1 MQNML
6 ASKLN
11 YPLTATF
18 RIVTLSPELQIK
30 NASGD
35 VVLQIKQKLLTL
47 REDTTAYQDVNKTIP
62 LYRMKADRISG
73 FWAVHHFWRQQG
85 EQYLGGIRANGLRS
99 LWRINYTVLDAHQK
113 EIFNIR
119 EENAWIKF
127 LDAVLCEIDFIG
139 WIFGM
144 FINPVYLVQDLS
156 GKTLF
161 RIKKKRS
168 FWERSFTMEA
178 DMKVPE
184 EQQELALLALAQS
197 VLLERARG

>member
-1 MQNML
+1 MVT
-6 ASKLN
+6 SKLN

-18 RIVTLSPELQIK
+18 RIVTLSPELQVK

-35 VVLQIKQKLLTL
+35 LVLQIKQKLLTL
-47 REDTTAYQDVNKTIP
+47 REDTTAYEDVNKTVP

-73 FWAVHHFWRQQG
+73 FWAVHNFWRSKG
-85 EQYLGGIRANGLRS
+85 ETYLGSIRANGLRS
-99 LWRINYTVLDAHQK
+99 IWRISYTVTDQNQK
-113 EIFNIR
+113 EIFRIR
-119 EENAWIKF
+119 EENPWIKL
-127 LDAVLCEIDFIG
+127 LDGLLCEIDGIG

-144 FINPVYLVQDLS
+144 FINPVYLVEDVS
-156 GKTLF
+156 GRVLF

-178 DMKVPE
+178 EQKVSE
-184 EQQELALLALAQS
+184 EHQELAVLALAQS